1 MNRERARGLAP
12 VAAIAVSV
20 ALGLTATGCA
30 AASATSSNPTAL
42 TSATASAP
50 AASSASPSAVS
61 GSSAVSTP
69 SAVSASATSRASTA
83 PGASTS
89 QYVLYNCNF
98 KGVVEPATDIMACAD
113 GNALLQ
119 GLHWATW
126 TPQLASAYGTFVE
139 NDCQP
144 SCAGGHFHSYP
155 VVVTAWGSGS
165 VLGNPAGR
173 RYTELTLM
181 FPGARPPYYNG
192 SVKPAYPLTQT
203 FPA

>member
-1 MNRERARGLAP
+1 MSRERARGLAP
-12 VAAIAVSV
+12 TTAIAASL

-30 AASATSSNPTAL
+30 AAASATTSSHTAL
-42 TSATASAP
+42 TSAASSAPPQPSAPASAP
-50 AASSASPSAVS
+50 
-61 GSSAVSTP
+61 ST
-69 SAVSASATSRASTA
+69 VSASATSSASSA
-83 PGASTS
+83 ASP
-89 QYVLYNCNF
+89 QYVLYNCSF
-98 KGVVEPATDIMACAD
+98 QGVVEPPTDTLACAD

-144 SCAGGHFHSYP
+144 SCVGGHFHSYP

-165 VLGNPAGR
+165 VQGHPAER

-192 SVKPAYPLTQT
+192 SSRPTHPLTQT

>member
-12 VAAIAVSV
+12 VTAIAAGL
-20 ALGLTATGCA
+20 ALGLIATGCA
-30 AASATSSNPTAL
+30 AASATSSGRAAL

-50 AASSASPSAVS
+50 PASSGSPSA
-61 GSSAVSTP
+61 SSTAST
-69 SAVSASATSRASTA
+69 ARTVSASATSSASAAATVA
-83 PGASTS
+83 TS

-98 KGVVEPATDIMACAD
+98 KGVVEPATDILACAD

-144 SCAGGHFHSYP
+144 SCVGGHFHSYP
-155 VVVTAWGSGS
+155 AVVTAWGSGS
-165 VLGNPAGR
+165 VLGHPAER

-181 FPGARPPYYNG
+181 FPGPRPPYYNG
-192 SVKPAYPLTQT
+192 SSKLTYPLMQT

>member
-12 VAAIAVSV
+12 VTAIAASL

-30 AASATSSNPTAL
+30 AASATSSSRATLA
-42 TSATASAP
+42 SATASAP
-50 AASSASPSAVS
+50 PASSAPPSAS
-61 GSSAVSTP
+61 RTP
-69 SAVSASATSRASTA
+69 GTPRTASASATSSASTA
-83 PGASTS
+83 PGAATS
-89 QYVLYNCNF
+89 RYVLYDCNF
-98 KGVVEPATDIMACAD
+98 KGVVEPATDTLACAD

-119 GLHWATW
+119 GLHWGAW

-144 SCAGGHFHSYP
+144 SCVGGHFHSYP
-155 VVVTAWGSGS
+155 AVVTAWGSGS
-165 VLGNPAGR
+165 VQGHPAER

-181 FPGARPPYYNG
+181 FPGARPPYYNASG
-192 SVKPAYPLTQT
+192 KPTYPLTQT

>member
-12 VAAIAVSV
+12 ATAIAASL

-30 AASATSSNPTAL
+30 ATAGATSSSHTAL
-42 TSATASAP
+42 TSAAASAP
-50 AASSASPSAVS
+50 PQPSAP
-61 GSSAVSTP
+61 P
-69 SAVSASATSRASTA
+69 SAPTAPSMPSTVSASATFSAAS
-83 PGASTS
+83 ASSAATPR
-89 QYVLYNCNF
+89 YVLYDCSF
-98 KGVVEPATDIMACAD
+98 QGIVEPATDTLTCAD
-113 GNALLQ
+113 ANALLR

-126 TPQLASAYGTFVE
+126 TPQLASGYGTFVE

-144 SCAGGHFHSYP
+144 NCAEGRFHSYP

-165 VLGNPAGR
+165 VQGHPAER

-181 FPGARPPYYNG
+181 FPGARPPYYND
-192 SVKPAYPLTQT
+192 SSKPTYPLTQT